1 MEHLTKA
8 QIVLLTLFT
17 SFVASMATGI
27 VVVTLMQQS
36 PEPVTQTITNV
47 VERTIEKITPTFVE
61 KPGKQIIL
69 KDEDLMVA
77 AIDRNLK
84 SVVAFKVVGQDGESH
99 AAGVGTIVS
108 SDGLVV
114 TDKGNF
120 GEGVLT
126 TTINGTQYALQ
137 VLSNEDTNNLGLGR
151 LTPVSATTTPAFTA
165 ATFGDLGALR
175 LGQTAIVIG
184 GRDGKTITTGLISSL
199 DTHTVTDKDK
209 NTETKILDMISVSS
223 RFSGTSNGAPVITL
237 SGEVVGFLSI
247 NEDVG
252 SQVGVP
258 VSEAKKIIDLV
269 QNSAPVNPAKKI

>member
-36 PEPVTQTITNV
+36 PEPVTQTINNV
-47 VERTIEKITPTFVE
+47 IERTIEKITPTFVE
-61 KPGKQIIL
+61 KPGKQIVL

-77 AIDRNLK
+77 AIERNIK
-84 SVVAFKVVGQDGESH
+84 STVAFRAVGQDGESH

-108 SDGLVV
+108 SDGLVI

-126 TTINGTQYALQ
+126 TTVNGVQYALQ
-137 VLSNEDTNNLGLGR
+137 VLSNESSNNLGLGR
-151 LTPVSATTTPAFTA
+151 LTPVSATSTPVFVPV
-165 ATFGDLGALR
+165 TFGNLSALK
-175 LGQTAIVIG
+175 LGQTSIVIG

-199 DTHTVTDKDK
+199 DTHVVTDKEK
-209 NTETKILDMISVSS
+209 KTETKVLDMIGVST
-223 RFSGTSNGAPVITL
+223 RFSGTSNGAPIITL
-237 SGEVVGFLSI
+237 NGEVIGFLSI
-247 NEDVG
+247 DENAG
-252 SQVGVP
+252 SQMGIPATEAQRLIELVQKTT
-258 VSEAKKIIDLV
+258 SAKKI
-269 QNSAPVNPAKKI
+269 